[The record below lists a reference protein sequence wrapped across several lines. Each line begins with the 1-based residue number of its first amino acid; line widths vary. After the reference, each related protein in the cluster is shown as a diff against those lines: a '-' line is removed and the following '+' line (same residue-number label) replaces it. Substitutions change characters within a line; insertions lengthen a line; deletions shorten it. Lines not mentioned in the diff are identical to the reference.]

1 MGTTNKAIVLIIIC
15 TVLTSLAQIL
25 FKFGSTNFSFN
36 PFLLIQNYFV
46 IFGALCYAFGAL
58 LFILA
63 LKKGDLSTIYPFF
76 ATSYI
81 WVMILSFF
89 IFGEIIT
96 SFKIFGILFII
107 FGVSFIGIGGKNA

>member
-1 MGTTNKAIVLIIIC
+1 MGTTTKSIILIIIC
-15 TVLTSLAQIL
+15 TVLTLLAQIL
-25 FKFGSTNFSFN
+25 FKFGSTTFSFN
-36 PFLLIQNYFV
+36 PILLIQNYFV
-46 IFGALCYAFGAL
+46 VFGFLCYALGAL

-63 LKKGDLSTIYPFF
+63 LKKGDLSTLYPFF

-96 SFKIFGILFII
+96 TFKIFGILFII
-107 FGVSFIGIGGKNA
+107 FGVSCIGIGGKK

>member
-1 MGTTNKAIVLIIIC
+1 MSTTSKAIILIIIC

-25 FKFGSTNFSFN
+25 FKFGSDSFSFN
-36 PFLLIQNYFV
+36 PFLLVQNYFV
-46 IFGALCYAFGAL
+46 IFGFLCYAFGAL

-63 LKKGDLSTIYPFF
+63 LKEGDLSTLYPFF

-81 WVMILSFF
+81 WVMILSFL

-96 SFKIFGILFII
+96 SFKIIGILLII